1 MKHVTSLMS
10 KKHMLLTLLILLCS
24 MRVSMAANQIITI
37 NVATPG
43 TLNTM
48 MGETKKYSITALKL
62 TGSINIDDIKFLR
75 EMAGCYHNWGKYPGK
90 LEYLDLENVRLNFE
104 SWSSLDI
111 YTNKREYWTSVK
123 GTDSQTLPSCI
134 FAYLDQLKTII
145 LPSGIQYIENSVFY
159 RNTSLATVKLPY
171 NLRTIDGYA
180 FSECENL
187 TDLTIPTFVEK
198 IGEYAFSGCSS
209 LTSIKIPS
217 GVKTIEE
224 STFEN
229 CSNLTTVSL
238 PSSLTNV
245 YNKAFQNDEKLEN
258 IEFPSSIEHIGAYA
272 FAGCSSLRT
281 NYIGGNIKWIAGG
294 AFKDCTGIQTMLI
307 NPTGEN
313 FTIRGFE
320 GCTNL
325 ESITINNTVSAIDE
339 AAFKGCSKLKS
350 FTVQGYGNKLAIGK
364 SAFEGCSS
372 LKQFDFPD
380 IDTTIGDR
388 AFYGCSEF
396 IYIHL
401 YGSTTAIG
409 ASAFAQCTHLA
420 CIFVDMLSPIKISQ
434 NVFEGVDKNA
444 CVLFV
449 PEGKYQPYWLADV
462 WGDFAYIV
470 DNNNGMVYHGMF
482 NITVE
487 TPGTLN
493 ELLGSMKNHIS
504 HLTLSG
510 TLNIWDVLCL
520 REMAGCYYNANG
532 GKYNGT
538 LIDINLQKATFD
550 ICLGS
555 SRCLIYGPNGEEEYM
570 SIEDHDDTVIT
581 NALFAYLDALHTV
594 TLPENGAISSFKTFM
609 HCPELRFAIIPEGVK
624 TIGPLTFE
632 GCYNLQL
639 VQTPSTL
646 NLIDALAFKG
656 CSDLKD
662 VILSP
667 RLRTIG
673 HESFSGCSSLTLLKL
688 PESVTTILHGAYE
701 GCSGLKTLTLP
712 ANLETIQDE
721 AFKGCTGLTYI
732 EANMKSPV
740 TIMENTFANVPCD
753 KCALIVPE
761 GSAKAYKEAAVWNK
775 FCPITEKM
783 SSGVT
788 VVVNQAG
795 TLSTKISSKD
805 KENISRLKVIGP
817 INIDDIQFLREMA
830 GCWFEER
837 DKRSYG
843 SLFHLDLDA
852 ARLVGSDKSINIYI
866 QGWWN
871 DPTNRL
877 VNTAKIEPNGN
888 EFSHLFSQLIH
899 LSSVVMP
906 SYLTTTGRGTFIGS
920 PIRSV
925 SMSENVTT
933 IGESC
938 FSECEDLAS
947 INLPASVKSID
958 VYAFNGCSKLA
969 AIGLPAGLTSMGK
982 GAFKGCGFTQVVVP
996 DGITTISN
1004 GLFANCGKL
1013 TNITLPKGLKT
1024 IEDGAFIGCG
1034 FTEFVV
1040 PDGITTISNDMFA
1053 YCEKLT
1059 NITLPK
1065 NLKYIGTGA
1074 FMGCGFTEF
1083 VIPDAI
1089 TTISDNLFA
1098 YCPNLQKITFPKT
1111 ITSMGNGI
1119 FSHSGIGNFTLPKQI
1134 TEITNN
1140 MFEGCQN
1147 LEHIYLHDGLKS
1159 IGDYA
1164 FQDCNSLGGITLPN
1178 SVTKIGK
1185 GCFAHCDYLK
1195 KGVTL
1200 SDAITEI
1207 PEEAF
1212 ADCGCLYEI
1221 KLPAELKR
1229 IGYRAFC
1236 GSPYIGSFGGLKI
1249 PSKVTEI
1256 APEAFYK
1263 SFQDIEVLE
1272 LPASLKTVGDYA
1284 FADCS
1289 AKVIYAY
1296 MSEPFPLKDADFYS
1310 RPRSECKLYVP
1321 KGCAKKYRQAE
1332 IWKEFDIEEMDGTG
1346 IEGVTNDSTV
1356 TEEARYDANGNRLA
1370 APTKGLNIVRY
1381 SDGTVKKIM
1390 VE

>member
-1 MKHVTSLMS
+1 M
-10 KKHMLLTLLILLCS
+10 
-24 MRVSMAANQIITI
+24 
-37 NVATPG
+37 
-43 TLNTM
+43 
-48 MGETKKYSITALKL
+48 
-62 TGSINIDDIKFLR
+62 
-75 EMAGCYHNWGKYPGK
+75 
-90 LEYLDLENVRLNFE
+90 
-104 SWSSLDI
+104 
-111 YTNKREYWTSVK
+111 
-123 GTDSQTLPSCI
+123 
-134 FAYLDQLKTII
+134 
-145 LPSGIQYIENSVFY
+145 
-159 RNTSLATVKLPY
+159 
-171 NLRTIDGYA
+171 
-180 FSECENL
+180 
-187 TDLTIPTFVEK
+187 
-198 IGEYAFSGCSS
+198 
-209 LTSIKIPS
+209 
-217 GVKTIEE
+217 
-224 STFEN
+224 
-229 CSNLTTVSL
+229 
-238 PSSLTNV
+238 V
-245 YNKAFQNDEKLEN
+245 YNE
-258 IEFPSSIEHIGAYA
+258 
-272 FAGCSSLRT
+272 
-281 NYIGGNIKWIAGG
+281 
-294 AFKDCTGIQTMLI
+294 
-307 NPTGEN
+307 
-313 FTIRGFE
+313 
-320 GCTNL
+320 
-325 ESITINNTVSAIDE
+325 
-339 AAFKGCSKLKS
+339 
-350 FTVQGYGNKLAIGK
+350 
-364 SAFEGCSS
+364 
-372 LKQFDFPD
+372 
-380 IDTTIGDR
+380 
-388 AFYGCSEF
+388 
-396 IYIHL
+396 
-401 YGSTTAIG
+401 
-409 ASAFAQCTHLA
+409 
-420 CIFVDMLSPIKISQ
+420 
-434 NVFEGVDKNA
+434 
-444 CVLFV
+444 
-449 PEGKYQPYWLADV
+449 
-462 WGDFAYIV
+462 
-470 DNNNGMVYHGMF
+470 MF
-482 NITVE
+482 NITVK
-487 TPGTLN
+487 TPGTLKH
-493 ELLGSMKNHIS
+493 LLGSMKDHIS
-504 HLTLSG
+504 RLTLSG

-570 SIEDHDDTVIT
+570 YIEDHDDTVIT

-646 NLIDALAFKG
+646 NLIDARAFKG

-673 HESFSGCSSLTLLKL
+673 YESFSGCSSLTLLKL

-788 VVVNQAG
+788 VVVDQAG
-795 TLSTKISSKD
+795 TLSTKISSTD

-843 SLFHLDLDA
+843 SLYHLDLDA

-877 VNTAKIEPNGN
+877 VNTAKIEPNGK
-888 EFSHLFSQLIH
+888 EFSHLFSQVTR

-938 FSECEDLAS
+938 FSECEDLTS
-947 INLPASVKSID
+947 INLPASVKSIGA
-958 VYAFNGCSKLA
+958 YAFNGCSKLA
-969 AIGLPAGLTSMGK
+969 AIGLPAGLTTMGK
-982 GAFKGCGFTQVVVP
+982 GAFQGCGFTQVVVP
-996 DGITTISN
+996 DGITTISD
-1004 GLFANCGKL
+1004 GLFANCSKL
-1013 TNITLPKGLKT
+1013 TSITLPKGLKT
-1024 IEDGAFIGCG
+1024 IED
-1034 FTEFVV
+1034 
-1040 PDGITTISNDMFA
+1040 
-1053 YCEKLT
+1053 
-1059 NITLPK
+1059 
-1065 NLKYIGTGA
+1065 GA

-1098 YCPNLQKITFPKT
+1098 NCPNLHKITFPKT

-1212 ADCGCLYEI
+1212 ADCGYLHEI

-1346 IEGVTNDSTV
+1346 IEGVINDSTV

-1381 SDGTVKKIM
+1381 SDGTVKKVM

>member
-1 MKHVTSLMS
+1 M
-10 KKHMLLTLLILLCS
+10 
-24 MRVSMAANQIITI
+24 
-37 NVATPG
+37 
-43 TLNTM
+43 
-48 MGETKKYSITALKL
+48 E
-62 TGSINIDDIKFLR
+62 
-75 EMAGCYHNWGKYPGK
+75 
-90 LEYLDLENVRLNFE
+90 
-104 SWSSLDI
+104 
-111 YTNKREYWTSVK
+111 
-123 GTDSQTLPSCI
+123 
-134 FAYLDQLKTII
+134 
-145 LPSGIQYIENSVFY
+145 
-159 RNTSLATVKLPY
+159 
-171 NLRTIDGYA
+171 
-180 FSECENL
+180 
-187 TDLTIPTFVEK
+187 
-198 IGEYAFSGCSS
+198 
-209 LTSIKIPS
+209 
-217 GVKTIEE
+217 
-224 STFEN
+224 
-229 CSNLTTVSL
+229 
-238 PSSLTNV
+238 
-245 YNKAFQNDEKLEN
+245 
-258 IEFPSSIEHIGAYA
+258 
-272 FAGCSSLRT
+272 
-281 NYIGGNIKWIAGG
+281 
-294 AFKDCTGIQTMLI
+294 
-307 NPTGEN
+307 
-313 FTIRGFE
+313 
-320 GCTNL
+320 
-325 ESITINNTVSAIDE
+325 
-339 AAFKGCSKLKS
+339 
-350 FTVQGYGNKLAIGK
+350 GYGNKLAIGK

-396 IYIHL
+396 KYIHL
-401 YGSTTAIG
+401 SWCTTAIG
-409 ASAFAQCTHLA
+409 ASAFAQCTNLA
-420 CIFVDMLSPIKISQ
+420 CIFADMFNPIKIDQ
-434 NVFEGVDKNA
+434 NVFEGVNKIA
-444 CVLFV
+444 CALFV
-449 PEGKYQPYWLADV
+449 PEGRYQPYWLADV
-462 WGDFAYIV
+462 WGDFANIV
-470 DNNNGMVYHGMF
+470 DNNNGMVYNEMF
-482 NITVE
+482 NITVK
-487 TPGTLN
+487 TPGTLKH
-493 ELLGSMKNHIS
+493 LLGSMKDHIS
-504 HLTLSG
+504 RLTLSG
-510 TLNIWDVLCL
+510 TLNIWDVQCL

-538 LIDINLQKATFD
+538 LSVLDLQKANFGNLSGDGTTPME
-550 ICLGS
+550 
-555 SRCLIYGPNGEEEYM
+555 IYGPNGERKNMY
-570 SIEDHDDTVIT
+570 IQTFQGLVAT
-581 NALFAYLDALHTV
+581 GALFAYLDALHTV
-594 TLPENGAISSFKTFM
+594 TLPEDRSISSSEIFM
-609 HCPELRFAIIPEGVK
+609 HCPNLRFAYIPEGVK
-624 TIGPLTFE
+624 VIGPSTFE

-646 NLIDALAFKG
+646 TTINTWMFKG
-656 CSDLKD
+656 CSNLKD

-667 RLRTIG
+667 RLILIG
-673 HESFSGCSSLTLLKL
+673 YESFSGCSSLTLLKL
-688 PESVTTILHGAYE
+688 PESVTEICDRAYE
-701 GCSGLKTLTLP
+701 NCSGLKTLTLP
-712 ANLETIQDE
+712 ANLTTIQEE

-740 TIMENTFANVPCD
+740 TIQENTFANVPCD
-753 KCALIVPE
+753 KCPLIVPE
-761 GSAKAYKEAAVWNK
+761 GSAKAYREAAVWNK
-775 FCPITEKM
+775 FSTITEKK
-783 SSGVT
+783 SSCIT
-788 VVVNQAG
+788 VVVDQAG
-795 TLSTKISSKD
+795 TLSTKISSTD

-817 INIDDIQFLREMA
+817 ININDIQFLREMA

-837 DKRSYG
+837 DKSSNGHMR
-843 SLFHLDLDA
+843 HLDLDA

-871 DPTNRL
+871 DQANRL

-920 PIRSV
+920 PISSV

-938 FSECEDLAS
+938 FSECEDLTS
-947 INLPASVKSID
+947 INLPASVKNID
-958 VYAFNGCSKLA
+958 AYAFNGCRRLTN
-969 AIGLPAGLTSMGK
+969 IGLPAGLTTMGK
-982 GAFKGCGFTQVVVP
+982 GAFQGCGFTQVVVP
-996 DGITTISN
+996 DGITTISD
-1004 GLFANCGKL
+1004 GLFANCSKL
-1013 TNITLPKGLKT
+1013 TSITLPKGLKT
-1024 IEDGAFIGCG
+1024 IEDGAFMGCG

-1040 PDGITTISNDMFA
+1040 PDGITTISNNLFA
-1053 YCEKLT
+1053 YCGNLT
-1059 NITLPK
+1059 SITLPK
-1065 NLKYIGTGA
+1065 DLKAIGTGA
-1074 FMGCGFTEF
+1074 FMGCGFTDF

-1098 YCPNLQKITFPKT
+1098 YCPNLQNITFPKT

-1147 LEHIYLHDGLKS
+1147 LTHIYLHDGLKS

-1195 KGVTL
+1195 EGVTL

-1212 ADCGCLYEI
+1212 SDCGYLHEI

-1356 TEEARYDANGNRLA
+1356 TEEARYDANGNMLT
-1370 APTKGLNIVRY
+1370 APAKGLNIVRY
-1381 SDGTVKKIM
+1381 SDGTVKKVM